1 MPEMI
6 HFPTDPSDPVE
17 MLDIQS
23 PEDLSAFFYDRFE
36 AVRGQGWTAYTCDDP
51 ASAPNPRAGAFLDA
65 HVADERTDWGTSL
78 HALHLCPPTGS
89 VTKCT
94 CPPTMQVSG
103 HV

>member
-1 MPEMI
+1 
-6 HFPTDPSDPVE
+6 